1 MAKPLQKGRE
11 NRSAEKKDLAFHP
24 YIISPESAHTSILLL
39 DAVEPEII
47 CQTLRAITKFAAQEM
62 TNREILF
69 DLDAISHILPHVEAL
84 ELNIRRF
91 ALKAL
96 AQLCQLPRGP
106 EQVLQDPQNLR
117 KIASMLVR
125 FEDVFVLEFASLVL
139 AELTK
144 EPLGCEQ
151 LLSANI
157 LSTLFARMK
166 NSLDPDVQKNC
177 LQTLSNLLEDPICAA
192 EVTKNTQF
200 SWPSLL
206 ALMQSKFLAIQ
217 HAAIKTVDQL
227 ICRYKDQ
234 VVQKTFRASSGVL
247 DLCDILES
255 YEFRDVH
262 AMVLGVLRNYV
273 ETEENA
279 SHVYQSGCILRLLAY
294 LDVALPAMKPHCLAV
309 LTKMSYTANGREA
322 LFNTETDMVF
332 CNQLLSSNV
341 DLLADAAMGVANMT
355 QLLASAVRMCD
366 NTNIIDAL
374 CVIVADDSAI
384 WFYIRLNALKAIVEL
399 CRVIPKAAFT
409 VVESKSFTAIR
420 NVNKKFAQT
429 PIEAQR
435 LAVQCYIN
443 LEIYH
448 VSKKAMVNGDFMA
461 ELLAILQRPDIS
473 LKILTCTVLTG
484 LMTEEI
490 ARDLFTLKKGEDPIG
505 QRWHCCYLRC
515 EPTAPSAGHLVVFGR
530 GRSCVCFQLR
540 RRVDDV
546 KAHVISKNLLIEHVG
561 LATALCSFII
571 ASVSNEGADIYIDLG
586 TVHYM
591 VENRQARYIVSAWE
605 PALEA
610 IFRRHPSAKLAY
622 TGRLDIN
629 DFTQEGFYCLKRL
642 DDRFPSIQTVMMQ
655 TGRPRNPVFFCMFLQ
670 PSHDVGSGTNLAS
683 SYHLSDS
690 KLATISGRMRFPPVP
705 DDSNLREYLLKLR
718 LWFGDPA
725 RSLHYFEIEDAH
737 YEVRYREKCEE
748 VSSSLKQRAQLLGEY
763 VAEQMSGLSQERDCS
778 MPSVDL
784 HLADLMSDLA
794 SPVIGLGYVK
804 CGGPLE
810 RALLYKVL
818 ADRVG
823 IPCALFRSSSAY
835 AWCEVGVPEI
845 DPEEDREKVHNFP
858 AGLLRAN
865 YIVDL
870 MIKPGRLIP
879 RGGRDSKK
887 ICGPVCSPPYISRK
901 LPSVCKCEKKCD

>member
-1 MAKPLQKGRE
+1 MAKPLQKERE

-24 YIISPESAHTSILLL
+24 YVISPESAHTSILLL

-69 DLDAISHILPHVEAL
+69 GLDAISHILPHVEAM

-106 EQVLQDPQNLR
+106 EQVLEDSQNLR

-234 VVQKTFRASSGVL
+234 VVQKTFRASTGVL

-279 SHVYQSGCILRLLAY
+279 SHIYQSGCILRLLAY

-384 WFYIRLNALKAIVEL
+384 WFSIRLNALKAIVEL

-409 VVESKSFTAIR
+409 VVESKPFTAIR

-490 ARDLFTLKKGEDPIG
+490 ARDLFTLKKGED
-505 QRWHCCYLRC
+505 
-515 EPTAPSAGHLVVFGR
+515 
-530 GRSCVCFQLR
+530 
-540 RRVDDV
+540 
-546 KAHVISKNLLIEHVG
+546 VISKNLLIEHVG
-561 LATALCSFII
+561 LATALCAFII
-571 ASVSNEGADIYIDLG
+571 ASVSNEGADIYLDLG

-591 VENRQARYIVSAWE
+591 VESRQARYIVSAWE

-642 DDRFPSIQTVMMQ
+642 DDRFPSIQTVMTQ

-670 PSHDVGSGTNLAS
+670 PSRADR
-683 SYHLSDS
+683 LSDS
-690 KLATISGRMRFPPVP
+690 KLSTISGRMRFPPVP

-763 VAEQMSGLSQERDCS
+763 VAEQMSGLTQERDCS

-823 IPCALFRSSSAY
+823 IPCALFRSCSAY

>member
-1 MAKPLQKGRE
+1 MAKPLQKERE
-11 NRSAEKKDLAFHP
+11 NRSAEKKDVVFHP
-24 YIISPESAHTSILLL
+24 FTISPESAHTSILLL

-47 CQTLRAITKFAAQEM
+47 CQTLRAITKFSAQEM
-62 TNREILF
+62 SNREILF
-69 DLDAISHILPHVEAL
+69 DLDAISHILPHVEHL

-106 EQVLQDPQNLR
+106 EQVLKDPQNLR
-117 KIASMLVR
+117 KIASLLVK

-139 AELTK
+139 AELTT

-217 HAAIKTVDQL
+217 HAALRTVDQL

-234 VVQKTFRASSGVL
+234 VVQKTFRTSTGVL

-262 AMVLGVLRNYV
+262 ALVLGVLRNYV

-279 SHVYQSGCILRLLAY
+279 SHLYQSGCILRLLAY
-294 LDVALPAMKPHCLAV
+294 LEMALPAMKPYCLAV

-332 CNQLLSSNV
+332 CHQLLSSSV
-341 DLLADAAMGVANMT
+341 ELLADAAMGVANMT

-374 CVIVADDSAI
+374 CAILADESAV

-409 VVESKSFTAIR
+409 VIEPKSFNAIR
-420 NVNKKFAQT
+420 NVNRRFAQT
-429 PIEAQR
+429 PIEAQT

-448 VSKKAMVNGDFMA
+448 VSKKAMINGDFIA

-484 LMTEEI
+484 LMTEEV
-490 ARDLFTLKKGEDPIG
+490 ARDLFTLKKGED
-505 QRWHCCYLRC
+505 
-515 EPTAPSAGHLVVFGR
+515 
-530 GRSCVCFQLR
+530 
-540 RRVDDV
+540 
-546 KAHVISKNLLIEHVG
+546 VISKNLRIEHIG
-561 LATALCSFII
+561 LSTALCAFII
-571 ASVSNEGADIYIDLG
+571 ASVSNEGADIYLDLG
-586 TVHYM
+586 TIHYM
-591 VENRQARYIVSAWE
+591 VENRQARYVVSAWE

-610 IFRRHPSAKLAY
+610 IFRHHPSAKLAY

-629 DFTQEGFYCLKRL
+629 DFTQVTYVQVFLDMFDKNRL
-642 DDRFPSIQTVMMQ
+642 SRLEVM
-655 TGRPRNPVFFCMFLQ
+655 G
-670 PSHDVGSGTNLAS
+670 
-683 SYHLSDS
+683 
-690 KLATISGRMRFPPVP
+690 
-705 DDSNLREYLLKLR
+705 
-718 LWFGDPA
+718 A

-748 VSSSLKQRAQLLGEY
+748 VSSSLKQRAQLLAEY
-763 VAEQMSGLSQERDCS
+763 VGEQMSGLTQERDCS

-794 SPVIGLGYVK
+794 SSIIGLGYVK

-818 ADRVG
+818 ADRIG
-823 IPCALFRSSSAY
+823 LPCAIYRSSSAY

-845 DPEEDREKVHNFP
+845 DPEEDHEKVHNFP
-858 AGLLRAN
+858 AGLLRSN

-870 MIKPGRLIP
+870 MQNPGRLIP
-879 RGGRDSKK
+879 RGGRDARK
-887 ICGPVCSPPYISRK
+887 ICGPVCSPPYTARK
-901 LPSVCKCEKKCD
+901 LPSVCRCEKKCH

>member
-1 MAKPLQKGRE
+1 MAKPLQKERE
-11 NRSAEKKDLAFHP
+11 NRSAEKKDVVFHP
-24 YIISPESAHTSILLL
+24 FTISPESAHTSILLL

-47 CQTLRAITKFAAQEM
+47 CQTLRAITKYSAQEM
-62 TNREILF
+62 CNRELLF
-69 DLDAISHILPHVEAL
+69 GLDAITHILPHVEHN

-106 EQVLQDPQNLR
+106 EQVLENPQNLR
-117 KIASMLVR
+117 KIAAMLVR

-217 HAAIKTVDQL
+217 HAALKTVDQL

-234 VVQKTFRASSGVL
+234 VVQKTFRTSTGVL

-279 SHVYQSGCILRLLAY
+279 SHLYQSGCILRLLAY
-294 LDVALPAMKPHCLAV
+294 LEMALPAMKPHCLAV

-332 CNQLLSSNV
+332 CHQLLSSNV

-355 QLLASAVRMCD
+355 KLLASAVRMCD
-366 NTNIIDAL
+366 HTNIIDAL

-384 WFYIRLNALKAIVEL
+384 WFSIRLNALKAIMEL
-399 CRVIPKAAFT
+399 CRVIPKAAFA
-409 VVESKSFTAIR
+409 VIEVKPFTAIR
-420 NVNKKFAQT
+420 NVNRKFAQN

-448 VSKKAMVNGDFMA
+448 VSKKAMVNGDFIA
-461 ELLAILQRPDIS
+461 ELLAILLRPDIT

-484 LMTEEI
+484 LMTEEA
-490 ARDLFTLKKGEDPIG
+490 ARDLITLKKGEEVGICP
-505 QRWHCCYLRC
+505 
-515 EPTAPSAGHLVVFGR
+515 GR
-530 GRSCVCFQLR
+530 GFDPFVPRLLSIKL
-540 RRVDDV
+540 DV
-546 KAHVISKNLLIEHVG
+546 VIAKNLHIEHVG
-561 LATALCSFII
+561 LRTALCSFII
-571 ASVSNEGADIYIDLG
+571 ASVSNEGADIYLDLG
-586 TVHYM
+586 TIHYM
-591 VENRQARYIVSAWE
+591 VENTQARYVVSAWE

-610 IFRRHPSAKLAY
+610 IFRHHPSAKLAY

-642 DDRFPSIQTVMMQ
+642 RDSFPSIQTVMTQ
-655 TGRPRNPVFFCMFLQ
+655 TGRPRNPVFICMFQ
-670 PSHDVGSGTNLAS
+670 IPPHDSGSGTNLMSA
-683 SYHLSDS
+683 YRLSDP
-690 KLATISGRMRFPPVP
+690 KLTLSGRMRFPPVP
-705 DDSNLREYLLKLR
+705 DDSNLREYLLRLR

-737 YEVRYREKCEE
+737 YE
-748 VSSSLKQRAQLLGEY
+748 
-763 VAEQMSGLSQERDCS
+763 
-778 MPSVDL
+778 
-784 HLADLMSDLA
+784 SDLA

-810 RALLYKVL
+810 RALLYKWRAVGISGTVSKSAVL
-818 ADRVG
+818 A
-823 IPCALFRSSSAY
+823 
-835 AWCEVGVPEI
+835 
-845 DPEEDREKVHNFP
+845 EDREKIHNFP

-870 MIKPGRLIP
+870 MTTPGRLIP
-879 RGGRDSKK
+879 RGGRDARN
-887 ICGPVCSPPYISRK
+887 ICGPVCSLPYTARK
-901 LPSVCKCEKKCD
+901 LPSVCKCENKCILNLTGVDCTVGVVAVAQRVAGSIPAGATLCVIPILLFRVWISL

>member
-1 MAKPLQKGRE
+1 MGDADSLSSERE
-11 NRSAEKKDLAFHP
+11 NRSAEKKDVVFHP
-24 YIISPESAHTSILLL
+24 FTISPESAHTSILLL

-47 CQTLRAITKFAAQEM
+47 CQTLRAITKYSAQEM
-62 TNREILF
+62 CNRELLF
-69 DLDAISHILPHVEAL
+69 GLDAITHILPHVEHN

-106 EQVLQDPQNLR
+106 EQVLENPQNLR
-117 KIASMLVR
+117 KIAAMLVR

-217 HAAIKTVDQL
+217 HAALKTVDQL

-234 VVQKTFRASSGVL
+234 VVQKTFRTSTGVL

-279 SHVYQSGCILRLLAY
+279 SHLYQSGCILRLLAY
-294 LDVALPAMKPHCLAV
+294 LEMALPAMKPHCLAV

-332 CNQLLSSNV
+332 CHQLLSSNV

-355 QLLASAVRMCD
+355 KLLASAVRMCD
-366 NTNIIDAL
+366 HTNIIDAL

-384 WFYIRLNALKAIVEL
+384 WFSIRLNALKAIMEL
-399 CRVIPKAAFT
+399 CRVIPKAAFA
-409 VVESKSFTAIR
+409 VIEVKPFTAIR
-420 NVNKKFAQT
+420 NVNRKFAQN

-448 VSKKAMVNGDFMA
+448 VSKKAMVNGDFIA
-461 ELLAILQRPDIS
+461 ELLAILLRPDIT

-484 LMTEEI
+484 LMTEEA
-490 ARDLFTLKKGEDPIG
+490 ARDLITLKKGE
-505 QRWHCCYLRC
+505 
-515 EPTAPSAGHLVVFGR
+515 E
-530 GRSCVCFQLR
+530 
-540 RRVDDV
+540 
-546 KAHVISKNLLIEHVG
+546 VIAKNLHIEHVG
-561 LATALCSFII
+561 LRTALCSFII
-571 ASVSNEGADIYIDLG
+571 ASVSNEGADIYLDLG
-586 TVHYM
+586 TIHYM
-591 VENRQARYIVSAWE
+591 VENTQARYVVSAWE

-610 IFRRHPSAKLAY
+610 IFRHHPSAKLAY

-642 DDRFPSIQTVMMQ
+642 RDSFPSIQTVMTQ
-655 TGRPRNPVFFCMFLQ
+655 TGRPRNPVFICMFQ
-670 PSHDVGSGTNLAS
+670 IPPHDSGSGTNLMSA
-683 SYHLSDS
+683 YRLSDP
-690 KLATISGRMRFPPVP
+690 KLTLFGRMRFPPVP
-705 DDSNLREYLLKLR
+705 DDSNLREYLLRLR

-763 VAEQMSGLSQERDCS
+763 VAEQMSGLTQEKDCS

-823 IPCALFRSSSAY
+823 IPCALFRTSSAY

-845 DPEEDREKVHNFP
+845 DPAEDREKIHNFP

-870 MIKPGRLIP
+870 MTTPGRLIP
-879 RGGRDSKK
+879 RGGRDARN
-887 ICGPVCSPPYISRK
+887 ICGPVCSLPYTARK
-901 LPSVCKCEKKCD
+901 LPSVCKCENKCD